1 MSLADELKKI
11 SEESLSRKAENDEKI
26 ISDITSY
33 FKEEITSQGFYEYLK
48 RECSNP
54 KIANMREFA
63 ICVELLYYHMQDITK
78 FSVAGG
84 YDFYYQGYIPEDDL
98 KEYILKSIVGL
109 LSNQLKDFGFDV
121 ESKKTSYRRYECI
134 IKW

>member
-11 SEESLSRKAENDEKI
+11 SEESLSRKAENDETI

-63 ICVELLYYHMQDITK
+63 IGVELLYYHMQDITK
-78 FSVAGG
+78 ISVAGG
-84 YDFYYQGYIPEDDL
+84 YDFDYQGYIADEDL
-98 KEYILKSIVGL
+98 KGYILRSIGDIL
-109 LSNQLKDFGFDV
+109 GNQLKDFGFDT
-121 ESKKTSYRRYECI
+121 KYNRTAKYRIEWI